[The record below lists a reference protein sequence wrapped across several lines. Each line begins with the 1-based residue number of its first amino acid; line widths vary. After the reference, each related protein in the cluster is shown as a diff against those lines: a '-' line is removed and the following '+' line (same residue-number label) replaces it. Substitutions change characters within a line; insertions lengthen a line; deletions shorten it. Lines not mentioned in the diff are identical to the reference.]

1 MAGIELG
8 TRVSLYPQELIFQCS
23 FMIWEWKFEEYLLK
37 FEEEGI
43 EEQKAKKWS
52 KGSKG
57 NGRIKCLMP
66 GRRVTKRRLPREMRP
81 CKPAIPTLVSWPR
94 PSACWL
100 VPCLQCFPSRQS
112 WTLQPRNCPSCV
124 PDTNTSGW
132 HSLWLQPFD
141 FVYHYCCS
149 QSLKP
154 LA

>member
-8 TRVSLYPQELIFQCS
+8 TRVSLSPQELIFQCS
-23 FMIWEWKFEEYLLK
+23 FLIWEYKFEEYLLK

-43 EEQKAKKWS
+43 EAQKAKKWP
-52 KGSKG
+52 KGSEG

-81 CKPAIPTLVSWPR
+81 WKPAIPTVVSWPR
-94 PSACWL
+94 PSAWS
-100 VPCLQCFPSRQS
+100 PASSAFPPDNPE
-112 WTLQPRNCPSCV
+112 PRNCPPCV
-124 PDTNTSGW
+124 PNTNPSGW
-132 HSLWLQPFD
+132 HSLWLLPFD